1 MYIWGQLNDANNQL
15 AFIEQNLIELEKE
28 GKFAIILGHIP
39 DECSHEYSERLR
51 AVFERFQKTIRISM
65 FGHTHTDLFK
75 VTSAVENNLPTSVF
89 TVCGSITT
97 WGSLNPSYCEY
108 EVDKQTL
115 LPINRRTYF
124 FDITK
129 ANQTG

>member
-108 EVDKQTL
+108 EVDK
-115 LPINRRTYF
+115 
-124 FDITK
+124 
-129 ANQTG
+129 

>member
-1 MYIWGQLNDANNQL
+1 
-15 AFIEQNLIELEKE
+15 
-28 GKFAIILGHIP
+28 
-39 DECSHEYSERLR
+39 
-51 AVFERFQKTIRISM
+51 M

-75 VTSAVENNLPTSVF
+75 VTSSVGKNLPTGVF

-108 EVDKQTL
+108 EVDKLTL